1 MDDANPGTDRRFE
14 GFDTTIMSESTY
26 RMTMPARPA
35 PTIPIFNVF
44 GICPLKISR
53 TAREGRSHPPDRPER
68 DFGRR
73 IWRDTN
79 MPGRRSH
86 AAEGIVASVSETEN
100 RSEATA
106 FRKGEGALRLVGWH
120 GHSRGRR
127 RGPPREAIRFSRS
140 IRCGRGRGYPRRL
153 PKFRSQNRDNWAMH
167 GVVNQSI

>member
-1 MDDANPGTDRRFE
+1 MRAESAESDRIARVYASWEVRRGLNRSSRVLLDDANPGTDRRFE

-26 RMTMPARPA
+26 RMTMPA

-68 DFGRR
+68 DFGHR

-106 FRKGEGALRLVGWH
+106 FRNGEDAL
-120 GHSRGRR
+120 
-127 RGPPREAIRFSRS
+127 
-140 IRCGRGRGYPRRL
+140 
-153 PKFRSQNRDNWAMH
+153 
-167 GVVNQSI
+167 